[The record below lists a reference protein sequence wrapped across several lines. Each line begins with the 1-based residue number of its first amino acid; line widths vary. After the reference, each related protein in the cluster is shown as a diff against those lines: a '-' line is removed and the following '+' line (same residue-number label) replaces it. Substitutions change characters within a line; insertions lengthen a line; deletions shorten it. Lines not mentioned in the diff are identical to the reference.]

1 MNIIYLTSFFLK
13 YYTMVEVH
21 FAKEKVK
28 SQLYWTNLINSNN
41 SVGQERDLF
50 TTLYWLNAGELV
62 F

>member
-1 MNIIYLTSFFLK
+1 
-13 YYTMVEVH
+13 MVEVH